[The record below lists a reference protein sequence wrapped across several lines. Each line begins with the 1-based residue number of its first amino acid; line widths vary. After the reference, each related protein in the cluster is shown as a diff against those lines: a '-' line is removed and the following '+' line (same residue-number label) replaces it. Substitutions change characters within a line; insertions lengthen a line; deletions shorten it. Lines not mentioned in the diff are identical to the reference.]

1 MAPFLEKLLPYVI
14 FSILALAGVATAVG
28 STSAGIFI
36 AMLVLALLGAA
47 FTIFQKFLLK
57 KVMKSSNSYQVRV
70 SLSTLLQIHP
80 NYFFQINV
88 QSDGSKTKKSGISN
102 AGFDVE
108 KGGREGTEKSVDK
121 LAGNYV
127 PYGQYPAI
135 PSVKEIKEEVKTEGK
150 EEEKW
155 KAAYVPYQEDNKE
168 ESQ

>member
-14 FSILALAGVATAVG
+14 FSILALAGVATAHG
-28 STSAGIFI
+28 DTEAGIFI
-36 AMLVLALLGAA
+36 AILVLALLGAA
-47 FTIFQKFLLK
+47 FTCFQKFLLK
-57 KVMKSSNSYQVRV
+57 KVMKSSNSYQVCV
-70 SLSTLLQIHP
+70 SLPFNCASDIT
-80 NYFFQINV
+80 YDAFQINV
-88 QSDGSKTKKSGISN
+88 QSDGSKKSGIAN

-108 KGGREGTEKSVDK
+108 KGGREGAEKSVDK

-135 PSVKEIKEEVKTEGK
+135 PSVKEAKEEVKLDGK

-155 KAAYVPYQEDNKE
+155 KGAYVPYQEDNKE

>member
-14 FSILALAGVATAVG
+14 FSILALAGVATAVE

-36 AMLVLALLGAA
+36 AILVLALLGAA
-47 FTIFQKFLLK
+47 ATLFQKFLLK
-57 KVMKSSNSYQVRV
+57 KVLKSSNSYQVC
-70 SLSTLLQIHP
+70 LSVPFISAFDITNDP
-80 NYFFQINV
+80 FQINV
-88 QSDGSKTKKSGISN
+88 QSDGSKKSGIAN

-108 KGGREGTEKSVDK
+108 KGGREGAEKSVDK

-135 PSVKEIKEEVKTEGK
+135 PSVKEAKEEVKAEGK

-155 KAAYVPYQEDNKE
+155 KGAYVPYQEDNKE

>member
-14 FSILALAGVATAVG
+14 FSILALAGVATAHG
-28 STSAGIFI
+28 DTEAGIFI
-36 AMLVLALLGAA
+36 AILVLALLGAA
-47 FTIFQKFLLK
+47 FTCFQKFLLK
-57 KVMKSSNSYQVRV
+57 KVMKSSNSYQVCV
-70 SLSTLLQIHP
+70 SLPFNCASDIT
-80 NYFFQINV
+80 YDVFQINV
-88 QSDGSKTKKSGISN
+88 QSDGSKKSGIAN

-108 KGGREGTEKSVDK
+108 KGGREGAEKSVDK

-135 PSVKEIKEEVKTEGK
+135 PSVKEAKEEVKVDGK

-155 KAAYVPYQEDNKE
+155 KGAYVPYQEDNKE

>member
-80 NYFFQINV
+80 NYLFQINV

>member
-14 FSILALAGVATAVG
+14 FSILALAGVATANG
-28 STSAGIFI
+28 DTSAGIFI
-36 AMLVLALLGAA
+36 TILVLALLGAA
-47 FTIFQKFLLK
+47 FTCFQKFLLK
-57 KVMKSSNSYQVRV
+57 KVMKSSNSYQ
-70 SLSTLLQIHP
+70 
-80 NYFFQINV
+80 INV
-88 QSDGSKTKKSGISN
+88 QSDGSKKSGIAN

-108 KGGREGTEKSVDK
+108 KGGREGAEKSVDK

-135 PSVKEIKEEVKTEGK
+135 PSVKEAKEEVKVDGK

-155 KAAYVPYQEDNKE
+155 KGAYVPYQEDNKE

>member
-57 KVMKSSNSYQVRV
+57 KVMKSSNSYQ
-70 SLSTLLQIHP
+70 
-80 NYFFQINV
+80 INV
-88 QSDGSKTKKSGISN
+88 QSDGSKKSGIAN

-108 KGGREGTEKSVDK
+108 KGGREGAEKSVDK

-135 PSVKEIKEEVKTEGK
+135 PSVKEAKEEVKVDGK

-155 KAAYVPYQEDNKE
+155 KGAYVPYQEDNKE

>member
-135 PSVKEIKEEVKTEGK
+135 PSVKEIKEEVKTEDK